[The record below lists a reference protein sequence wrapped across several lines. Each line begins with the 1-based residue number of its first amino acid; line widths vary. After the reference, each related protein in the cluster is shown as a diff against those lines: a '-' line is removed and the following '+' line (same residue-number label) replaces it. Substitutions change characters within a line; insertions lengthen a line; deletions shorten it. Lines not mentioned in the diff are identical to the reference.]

1 MVLLP
6 LPLGEGWG
14 EGIVRLLR
22 RCAWF
27 EAGAGMSSR
36 QPSHFLLLRQ
46 KKVTKEKATPL
57 AATLRFATGNLRC
70 SLFAGSA
77 QTRCAQTRA
86 ALIREKLRASARAEG
101 SGTGHRCAGPP
112 TASLRE
118 AWHRCVRMCMF
129 KCASVSVSA

>member
-14 EGIVRLLR
+14 EGTVRLLR

-36 QPSHFLLLRQ
+36 QPSHFLLSRQ

-57 AATLRFATGNLRC
+57 AATLRFAAGNLRC

-77 QTRCAQTRA
+77 QTRCAQTARGPDPRKA
-86 ALIREKLRASARAEG
+86 ALLGAARGELNSNAPWRVLVWGGGWRELRVLAHA
-101 SGTGHRCAGPP
+101 
-112 TASLRE
+112 
-118 AWHRCVRMCMF
+118 
-129 KCASVSVSA
+129 